1 MSEDLNEQT
10 LSEALA
16 KIHNLVEDQGEVMKR
31 GKLLILPEEFQLY
44 ELRKQLNTLRI
55 MNQGEPH
62 LNDRRARAIQEAQEI
77 RKEIEGY
84 GETPCR

>member
-1 MSEDLNEQT
+1 MMDGDSLT
-10 LSEALA
+10 EAIA
-16 KIHNLVEDQGEVMKR
+16 KIHGLTEDKAEVMER
-31 GKLLILPEEFQLY
+31 GKLIILPEEFQLY
-44 ELRKQLNTLRI
+44 ELRKQLNDLRI

-62 LNDRRARAIQEAQEI
+62 LNDRRSRAIQEAQEI